1 MEDKVPDCNVNYRKN
16 NQVLNV
22 SYRNED
28 LTAVIHQMLQQ
39 ENTFYYGA
47 IGHKDQQKYVLSC
60 TRGCELPTV

>member
-28 LTAVIHQMLQQ
+28 LTAVIHQML
-39 ENTFYYGA
+39 
-47 IGHKDQQKYVLSC
+47 
-60 TRGCELPTV
+60 